1 MATASSSATKV
12 AEPVT
17 SPSKNIDA
25 LTEAKEQ
32 REVPRDPSGIIDM
45 EILGQVF
52 EMDELDEEDEDGEG
66 SGHEFS
72 KGIVWNYFEQANT
85 TFDEMK
91 EALESEDLPK
101 LSSLGHFLKGS
112 SAALGVTKVKDSC
125 EKMQHYGNKR
135 DEEVGKDLTQN
146 EALQRIKDLL
156 RVVEEDYEE
165 AAEWLKRYYREKE
178 EE

>member
-1 MATASSSATKV
+1 MAAVS
-12 AEPVT
+12 
-17 SPSKNIDA
+17 SPSKA
-25 LTEAKEQ
+25 TEPFSPVGKVAAKQ
-32 REVPRDPSGIIDM
+32 KTEVPRDPAGIIDM

-52 EMDELDEEDEDGEG
+52 EMDELDDEDEDGEG
-66 SGHEFS
+66 GGHEFS

-91 EALESEDLPK
+91 EALEKKDLPK

-112 SAALGVTKVKDSC
+112 SAALGVSKVKDSC

-135 DEEVGKDLTQN
+135 DEETGTNLSEE

-156 RVVEEDYEE
+156 RDVEEDYEE

>member
-1 MATASSSATKV
+1 
-12 AEPVT
+12 
-17 SPSKNIDA
+17 
-25 LTEAKEQ
+25 
-32 REVPRDPSGIIDM
+32 M

-52 EMDELDEEDEDGEG
+52 EMDELDDEDEDGEG
-66 SGHEFS
+66 GGHEFS

-91 EALESEDLPK
+91 EALEKKDLPK

-112 SAALGVTKVKDSC
+112 SAALGVSKVKDSC

-135 DEEVGKDLTQN
+135 DEETGTNLSEE

-156 RVVEEDYEE
+156 RDVEEDYEE